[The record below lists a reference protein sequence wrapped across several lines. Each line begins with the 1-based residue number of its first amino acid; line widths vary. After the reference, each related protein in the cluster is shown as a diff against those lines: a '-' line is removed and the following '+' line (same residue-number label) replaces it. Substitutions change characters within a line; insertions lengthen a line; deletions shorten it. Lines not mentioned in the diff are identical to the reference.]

1 MCFLFLWPVAHT
13 VGLPQPLTPCPLSV
27 MQRTG
32 FYKDTSADFL
42 CLRECI
48 AWSELQLA
56 VGRAS
61 GSGQCVGRMR
71 IWFQA
76 QLSRRPTRGAS
87 NKSLYFWGLKFII
100 YNGECS
106 KH

>member
-1 MCFLFLWPVAHT
+1 M
-13 VGLPQPLTPCPLSV
+13 GLPQPLTPRPLSV

-42 CLRECI
+42 CLREHI

-61 GSGQCVGRMR
+61 GSGQCVGRMPGV
-71 IWFQA
+71 WFQA
-76 QLSRRPTRGAS
+76 QLSRRPTPGAS
-87 NKSLYFWGLKFII
+87 NKSLDFWGLTFII

-106 KH
+106 KQ